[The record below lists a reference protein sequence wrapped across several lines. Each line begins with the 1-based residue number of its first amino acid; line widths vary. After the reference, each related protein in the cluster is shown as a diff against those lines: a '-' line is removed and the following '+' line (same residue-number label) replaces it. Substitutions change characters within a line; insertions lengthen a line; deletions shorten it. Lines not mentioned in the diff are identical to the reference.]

1 MFSILSWIMFSNELL
16 LYYRYLYLGLF
27 STSNSK
33 IRRASDFLNGMGT
46 VIHHGA
52 ASFIISML
60 VVGTIPES
68 RYVLNSSLILVMQH
82 WISLVAYVSVPLYA
96 AIMLVRCDVH

>member
-1 MFSILSWIMFSNELL
+1 VFYLRFRSQICYFYIQ
-16 LYYRYLYLGLF
+16 RYLYLGLF

-33 IRRASDFLNGMGT
+33 LRRAADFLNGMGT

-68 RYVLNSSLILVMQH
+68 RYVLNASLILVMQH
-82 WISLVAYVSVPLYA
+82 WISLLAYVSVPLYS
-96 AIMLVRCDVH
+96 AIELVSFELI